1 MSDKSQ
7 YAEKPKSSS
16 DDFGKPPL
24 CLTFRKT
31 IGLRYDTN
39 VHVKDILE
47 TTKTIK
53 RPLCDAE
60 TLSWCP
66 LDYFQKE
73 MDSFFEEYTVDLG
86 RPTHWSV
93 NSHGLR
99 LYSEHDKESDNP
111 KNTDINRRNIKE
123 IPIGILEG
131 LESID
136 IHFGSNEDKV
146 NGFYF
151 EYLDG
156 SGNTEKYFFL

>member
-1 MSDKSQ
+1 MSEELQ
-7 YAEKPKSSS
+7 YTEKPKYTPA
-16 DDFGKPPL
+16 DFGKKPL

-31 IGLRYDTN
+31 IGLRYDKN
-39 VHVKDILE
+39 VPVKDILE

-93 NSHGLR
+93 NTHGLR
-99 LYSEHDKESDNP
+99 LYSEHDNESDNP

-123 IPIGILEG
+123 IPIDILEG

-136 IHFGSNEDKV
+136 IYFGSNENKV

-151 EYLDG
+151 EYLDEDN
-156 SGNTEKYFFL
+156 NTQKYFFL